1 MMTES
6 DSVGIQMARFI
17 FPLAFLLFSILG
29 VFSNSFGNSANH
41 SHFIDE
47 NGSLWGT
54 GYNSNGQIGNGGTD
68 TALSPV
74 KIIDGNLSRVSVIQV
89 SSGYRHTVFL
99 KSDGTVW
106 AMGLN
111 DSGQLGDGTFDQR
124 ISPVQVSGLAK
135 VAQVTAGHGFSLFVT
150 QTGELWGTGSNSY
163 GQLGDNLESTRNQP
177 KKIAVE
183 GKVLR
188 ASAGVFHS
196 VFLKADGTVWTMGRN
211 NAGQLADGTS
221 LDRATPAQISGVSDA
236 VDIGTAGLSTYVIRQ
251 DGTLWAAGRNNSGEL
266 GIGSTNGQTTLAQVT
281 GGTNVSQVS
290 GGYSHMVFLKTDGTV
305 WASGK
310 NDKGQL
316 GDGSNTNRNSPVQS
330 IGLSGITQV
339 NAGEFHSI
347 ALGDDRKVYGY
358 GWNGIGQF
366 GNGLSADSNTPIQA
380 GQKIIRIND
389 SPPSHP
395 NGKKITLPDGATGD
409 YFGRS
414 VSQSGNILSVG
425 AYYADPGGL
434 ASAGAAYL
442 YQLDA
447 NGSATYLTKVTAPD
461 GAAGDR
467 FGISVS
473 PSGNLL
479 AVGAYYADQEGISE
493 AGAAYLYQLEANG
506 SATYLTKVT
515 APDGA
520 AGDRFGISVSQS
532 GNILA
537 VGAYQADPG
546 GLAEA
551 GAAYLYQIEDF
562 GSATYLTKVMAPD
575 GAAGDYFGRSVS
587 QSGNL
592 LAVGAYYADR
602 GGLSNVGAAYLY
614 QLEANGSA
622 TYLTK
627 VTAPDGAASDYF
639 GISVSQSGNI
649 LAVGA
654 YQADPGGVGNAGA
667 AYLYQLE
674 ANGSATY
681 LTKVTAPDGAIGDYF
696 GRSVSPSGNILAVGA
711 YQADPG
717 GLSNAGAAYLYQL
730 EANGSTTYLTKVTS
744 PDGAASDYFGTSVSQ
759 SGNILAVG
767 VYGADPKGLSN
778 AGAVYTFDLSDYI
791 PNQAPTDLNFTAP
804 LTIAENRSEPSV
816 PSGWQP

>member
-1 MMTES
+1 
-6 DSVGIQMARFI
+6 
-17 FPLAFLLFSILG
+17 
-29 VFSNSFGNSANH
+29 SFGNSANH

-54 GYNSNGQIGNGGTD
+54 GYNSHGQIGNGGTD
-68 TALSPV
+68 TLLSPV
-74 KIIDGNLSRVSVIQV
+74 KIVDGNLSRVSVIQV

-135 VAQVTAGHGFSLFVT
+135 VAHVTAGHGFSLFVT

-163 GQLGDNLESTRNQP
+163 GQLGDNLETTRNQP

-221 LDRATPAQISGVSDA
+221 LDRATPAQISGISDA

-266 GIGSTNGQTTLAQVT
+266 GIGSTNGQTTLTQVT

-305 WASGK
+305 LASGQ

-316 GDGSNTNRNSPVQS
+316 GDGSNTNRNAPVQS

-347 ALGDDRKVYGY
+347 ALGGDRKVYGY

-389 SPPSHP
+389 SAPSHP
-395 NGKKITLPDGATGD
+395 YGKKMTAPDGAASD
-409 YFGRS
+409 QFGVS
-414 VSQSGNILSVG
+414 VSQSGNISAVG
-425 AYYADPGGL
+425 AWNADPDGL
-434 ASAGAAYL
+434 TDAGVAYL
-442 YQLDA
+442 YQLEA

-461 GAAGDR
+461 AAADDQ
-467 FGISVS
+467 FGYSVS
-473 PSGNLL
+473 QSGNIL
-479 AVGAYYADQEGISE
+479 AVGAYKADPGGLSD

-520 AGDRFGISVSQS
+520 TGDNFGYSVSQS

-537 VGAYQADPG
+537 VGAWNADHPG
-546 GLAEA
+546 GLSNA
-551 GAAYLYQIEDF
+551 GAAYLYQLEAN
-562 GSATYLTKVMAPD
+562 GSTSYLTKVKAPD
-575 GAAGDYFGRSVS
+575 TSSGDGFGGSVS
-587 QSGNL
+587 QSGNI
-592 LAVGAYYADR
+592 LAVGAWGSDSS
-602 GGLSNVGAAYLY
+602 GLSDAGAAYLY

-627 VTAPDGAASDYF
+627 VIAPDRAANDEF
-639 GISVSQSGNI
+639 GIVSQSGNI

-654 YQADPGGVGNAGA
+654 WGSDSSGLSDAGA

-681 LTKVTAPDGAIGDYF
+681 LTKVTAPDAADGDEF
-696 GRSVSPSGNILAVGA
+696 GW
-711 YQADPG
+711 
-717 GLSNAGAAYLYQL
+717 
-730 EANGSTTYLTKVTS
+730 
-744 PDGAASDYFGTSVSQ
+744 SVSQ

-767 VYGADPKGLSN
+767 GTGADPGGLSG
-778 AGAVYTFDLSDYI
+778 AGAIYTFDLSDYI
-791 PNQAPTDLNFTAP
+791 PNQAPKDLNFTAP
-804 LTIAENRSEPSV
+804 LTIAENQPVGTVVGEFNATDPEVQASINSMRAQVERITIGGNIADGDEFFLTLTEQNGLLETESVSPISITALASDEAAPDPQSSIRDRLVSEINNAAGTYLTASA
-816 PSGWQP
+816 